1 MIASQCEFIHK
12 IFAITVVTESLFF
25 RICCVC
31 VCVYGHIIHI
41 LIITLI
47 PPTQYY
53 YKCLGIK
60 SLFHS
65 MENQKLIKIFYYF
78 IIKYFM
84 CVISF
89 YASKGF
95 VIDYNNFLFAI
106 VIVIVLI

>member
-1 MIASQCEFIHK
+1 
-12 IFAITVVTESLFF
+12 
-25 RICCVC
+25 
-31 VCVYGHIIHI
+31 
-41 LIITLI
+41 
-47 PPTQYY
+47 
-53 YKCLGIK
+53 
-60 SLFHS
+60 